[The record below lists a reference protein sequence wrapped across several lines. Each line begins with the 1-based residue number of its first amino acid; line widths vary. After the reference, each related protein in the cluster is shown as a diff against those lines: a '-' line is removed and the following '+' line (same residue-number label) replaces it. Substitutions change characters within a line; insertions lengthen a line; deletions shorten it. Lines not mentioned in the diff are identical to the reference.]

1 MKKTVISLAVVSC
14 FALGATLAQANPY
27 YHTTESGKYGGGTSL
42 NTSYNCCAQYTGQSG
57 ARNQSGQI
65 GAPGAKVNAQQSQS
79 FAIDPGYK
87 HDDGNTLSFFRRA
100 DAVISNKEPT
110 DTAKY
115 GAGKDAVKTH
125 GSYGIPYGGT
135 GDTHGEVHF
144 SDKSGHTPWL
154 NK

>member
-14 FALGATLAQANPY
+14 FALGATLAQANSY
-27 YHTTESGKYGGGTSL
+27 YQNTETGKFGGGTSL

-57 ARNQSGQI
+57 ARNQSSEV
-65 GAPGAKVNAQQSQS
+65 GAPGAKVNSAQSQS

-87 HDDGNTLSFFRRA
+87 NDDGNRMSFFRRA
-100 DAVISNKEPT
+100 NAVVSNVEPT

-135 GDTHGEVHF
+135 GDTKGEVHF
-144 SDKSGHTPWL
+144 SDKSGHNQWL

>member
-14 FALGATLAQANPY
+14 FALGATLAQDNPY
-27 YHTTESGKYGGGTSL
+27 YHTTESGKYGGGTGV

-57 ARNQSGQI
+57 TRNTG
-65 GAPGAKVNAQQSQS
+65 GVVHAPGAQVNYTQAQS

-87 HDDGNTLSFFRRA
+87 NDDGNTVPFFRRA
-100 DAVISNKEPT
+100 DANAVKEPT
-110 DTAKY
+110 DSAKY

-144 SDKSGHTPWL
+144 SDKSGHNQWL

>member
-57 ARNQSGQI
+57 TRNTG
-65 GAPGAKVNAQQSQS
+65 GVVHAPGAQVNYTQAQS

-87 HDDGNTLSFFRRA
+87 NDDGNTTAWFRRA
-100 DAVISNKEPT
+100 DALVVKEPT

-115 GAGKDAVKTH
+115 GAGKDAAKTH

-135 GDTHGEVHF
+135 GDTHGEIHF
-144 SDKSGHTPWL
+144 SDKSGHNQWL